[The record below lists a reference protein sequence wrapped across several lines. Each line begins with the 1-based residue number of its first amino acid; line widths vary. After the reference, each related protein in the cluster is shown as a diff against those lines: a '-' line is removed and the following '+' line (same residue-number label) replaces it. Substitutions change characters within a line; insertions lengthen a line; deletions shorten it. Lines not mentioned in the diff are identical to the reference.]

1 MEHNEAIAGQT
12 PRQRPADQK
21 VWLREPQVTIPV
33 AQAMQRHSGSW
44 KSTGA
49 VPVTPILQT
58 VKQA

>member
-1 MEHNEAIAGQT
+1 MEHNEAIAGQA
-12 PRQRPADQK
+12 PWQRPADQQ
-21 VWLREPQVTIPV
+21 VWLREPRVTTPV
-33 AQAMQRHSGSW
+33 LQAMQRHSGSW